1 MKDKGGLELADLGP
15 DPVAAFRAWFDYAV
29 KKKVVMPE
37 SMALATAT
45 PSGVPSNRFVLLKG
59 VDEAGGFTFFTNYE
73 SRKAAELSENPQAAL
88 AFHWQ
93 ALERQ
98 VRVEGAV
105 TRLGA
110 ADNDA
115 YWATRSLAS
124 RIAATVSRQSER
136 APERAEMI
144 AGYEKLEL
152 ALAAR
157 SVGERELRRPAGWG
171 GYRLWPQAMEF
182 WQGRPNRFH
191 DRFRFERGVHGAWT
205 VTRLW
210 P

>member
-1 MKDKGGLELADLGP
+1 MKDKGGLELDQLGP
-15 DPVAAFRAWFDYAV
+15 DPIAAFREWFALAAR
-29 KKKVVMPE
+29 KKIPLHD

-45 PSGVPSNRFVLLKG
+45 PAGVPSNRFVLLKG
-59 VDEAGGFTFFTNYE
+59 VDDAGGFTFFTNYE
-73 SRKAAELSENPQAAL
+73 SRKAADLAENPQAAL
-88 AFHWQ
+88 AFHWPS
-93 ALERQ
+93 LDRQ

-105 TRLGA
+105 TRLAA

-115 YWATRSLAS
+115 YWETRSLAS
-124 RIAATVSRQSER
+124 RIATTVSRQSGP
-136 APERAEMI
+136 APERSEMD
-144 AGYEKLEL
+144 AAYEKLER

-157 SVGERELRRPAGWG
+157 PAGERTLRRPPGWG
-171 GYRLWPQAMEF
+171 GYRLWPQVVEF

-191 DRFRFERGVHGAWT
+191 DRFRYERVVHGAWS

>member
-1 MKDKGGLELADLGP
+1 MKDKGGLELDDLGP
-15 DPVAAFRAWFDYAV
+15 DPIAAFRIWFDRAL
-29 KKKVVMPE
+29 KKKAAMPE

-73 SRKAAELSENPQAAL
+73 SRKAAELAENPHAAL
-88 AFHWQ
+88 AFHWP

-105 TRLGA
+105 TRLAA

-124 RIAATVSRQSER
+124 RIAATVSRQSGH

-144 AGYEKLEL
+144 A
-152 ALAAR
+152 A
-157 SVGERELRRPAGWG
+157 
-171 GYRLWPQAMEF
+171 
-182 WQGRPNRFH
+182 
-191 DRFRFERGVHGAWT
+191 
-205 VTRLW
+205 
-210 P
+210 

>member
-1 MKDKGGLELADLGP
+1 MKDKGGLELDDLGP
-15 DPVAAFRAWFDYAV
+15 DPIAAFRRWFDLAL
-29 KKKVVMPE
+29 KKKAATPE
-37 SMALATAT
+37 TMALATAT
-45 PSGVPSNRFVLLKG
+45 PQGVPSNRFVLLKG

-73 SRKAAELSENPQAAL
+73 SRKAAELAENPQAAL
-88 AFHWQ
+88 AFHWP

-105 TRLGA
+105 TRLAA

-144 AGYEKLEL
+144 AAYEKLEL

-157 SVGERELRRPAGWG
+157 PVGERELRRPAGWG
-171 GYRLWPQAMEF
+171 GYRLWPQALEF

-191 DRFRFERGVHGAWT
+191 DRFRYERAVHGAWN

>member
-1 MKDKGGLELADLGP
+1 MKDKGGLELDQLGP
-15 DPVAAFRAWFDYAV
+15 DPIAAFREWFALAA
-29 KKKVVMPE
+29 KKKIPLYD

-45 PSGVPSNRFVLLKG
+45 PQGVPSNRFVLLKG
-59 VDEAGGFTFFTNYE
+59 VDDAGGFTFFTNYE

-88 AFHWQ
+88 AFHWPS
-93 ALERQ
+93 LDRQ

-105 TRLGA
+105 TRLAA

-124 RIAATVSRQSER
+124 RIAATVSRQSEA

-144 AGYEKLEL
+144 AAYEKLEL

-157 SVGERELRRPAGWG
+157 PVGERELRRPAGWG
-171 GYRLWPQAMEF
+171 GYRLWPQALEF

-191 DRFRFERGVHGAWT
+191 DRFRFERAVHGAWT
-205 VTRLW
+205 VARLW

>member
-1 MKDKGGLELADLGP
+1 MKDKGGLELEQLGP
-15 DPVAAFRAWFDYAV
+15 DPIAAFREWFAFAA
-29 KKKVVMPE
+29 KKKVPMHD

-45 PSGVPSNRFVLLKG
+45 PAGVPSNRFVLLKG
-59 VDEAGGFTFFTNYE
+59 VDDAGGFTFFTNYE

-88 AFHWQ
+88 AFYWPSID
-93 ALERQ
+93 RQ

-105 TRLGA
+105 TRLAA

-124 RIAATVSRQSER
+124 RISATVSRQSGP

-144 AGYEKLEL
+144 AAFEKLEL

-157 SVGERELRRPAGWG
+157 PVGERQLRRPAGWG
-171 GYRLWPQAMEF
+171 GYRLWPQAIEF

-191 DRFRFERGVHGAWT
+191 DRFRYERAVHGAWS

>member
-1 MKDKGGLELADLGP
+1 MKDKGGLERDDLGP
-15 DPVAAFRAWFDYAV
+15 DPIAAFRAWFDFAV
-29 KKKVVMPE
+29 KKKVAMPE

-45 PSGVPSNRFVLLKG
+45 PAGVPSNRLVLLKG

-73 SRKAAELSENPQAAL
+73 SRKAGELAENPQAAL
-88 AFHWQ
+88 AFHWH

-98 VRVEGAV
+98 VRIEGAV
-105 TRLGA
+105 TRLTA

-115 YWATRSLAS
+115 YWTTRSLAS
-124 RIAATVSRQSER
+124 RIAATVSRQSGP
-136 APERAEMI
+136 APERTEMI
-144 AGYEKLEL
+144 AAYEKLEL
-152 ALAAR
+152 ALIAR
-157 SVGERELRRPAGWG
+157 PAGERELRRPAGWG

-191 DRFRFERGVHGAWT
+191 DRFRYERAVHGAWT
-205 VTRLW
+205 VARLW

>member
-1 MKDKGGLELADLGP
+1 VKDKGGLELDQLGP
-15 DPVAAFRAWFDYAV
+15 DPIVAFREWFALAA
-29 KKKVVMPE
+29 KKKIPLFD

-45 PSGVPSNRFVLLKG
+45 PQGVPSNRFVLLKG
-59 VDEAGGFTFFTNYE
+59 VDDAGGFTFFTNYE

-88 AFHWQ
+88 AFHWPS
-93 ALERQ
+93 LDRQ

-105 TRLGA
+105 TRLAA

-115 YWATRSLAS
+115 YWETRSLAS
-124 RIAATVSRQSER
+124 RIAATVSRQSGP
-136 APERAEMI
+136 APERLEMNS
-144 AGYEKLEL
+144 AFEKLER

-157 SVGERELRRPAGWG
+157 PAGERTLRRPAGWG
-171 GYRLWPQAMEF
+171 GYRLWPQAVEF

-191 DRFRFERGVHGAWT
+191 DRFRYERAVHGAWT

>member
-1 MKDKGGLELADLGP
+1 MKDKGALELDDLGP
-15 DPVAAFRAWFDYAV
+15 DPIAAFRKWFDFAV
-29 KKKVVMPE
+29 KKKVKMPE
-37 SMALATAT
+37 SMALATAS
-45 PSGVPSNRFVLLKG
+45 PAGVPSNRYVLLKG

-88 AFHWQ
+88 AIHWH
-93 ALERQ
+93 AIERQ

-105 TRLGA
+105 TRLAA

-124 RIAATVSRQSER
+124 RIAATVSRQSGP
-136 APERAEMI
+136 APSREDMI
-144 AGYEKLEL
+144 AAYDKLEH

-157 SVGERELRRPAGWG
+157 PVGERELRRPAGWG
-171 GYRLWPQAMEF
+171 GYRLWPQAIEF
-182 WQGRPNRFH
+182 WQGQPNRFH
-191 DRFRFERGVHGAWT
+191 DRFRYERAVHGAWT
-205 VTRLW
+205 VARLW